1 MKIDTFALQ
10 NKVKRKTVEK
20 WIKDDLIP
28 KADLE
33 KDYIP
38 ESARLPYTKARAKNA
53 KSIYVSM
60 VKAAYSRK
68 HILPVLYKICDDEFN
83 GYIERLVD
91 AGCIVKRISD
101 DITYYDA
108 TLQANEINQKFI
120 LNAIETIS
128 KGVSEGVTTAVI
140 NKIGA

>member
-1 MKIDTFALQ
+1 MKIDTFASR

-38 ESARLPYTKARAKNA
+38 ESARPPYTKARAKNA

-60 VKAAYSRK
+60 VKAAYNRK

-83 GYIERLVD
+83 GYIERLVN

-108 TLQANEINQKFI
+108 TLQANEVNQKFI
-120 LNAIETIS
+120 LNALKVIS
-128 KGVSEGVTTAVI
+128 NGVSEGVTTAVI

>member
-38 ESARLPYTKARAKNA
+38 ESARLPYTKARAKMQN
-53 KSIYVSM
+53 
-60 VKAAYSRK
+60 
-68 HILPVLYKICDDEFN
+68 LYMS
-83 GYIERLVD
+83 VW
-91 AGCIVKRISD
+91 
-101 DITYYDA
+101 
-108 TLQANEINQKFI
+108 
-120 LNAIETIS
+120 
-128 KGVSEGVTTAVI
+128 
-140 NKIGA
+140 